1 MAKDVL
7 GTRCAVVGH
16 GTVPGDSGGCS
27 VPDPGVAAEMLLP
40 RWDGGLRGLGNAQL
54 GSCIRNL
61 LEENI

>member
-1 MAKDVL
+1 M
-7 GTRCAVVGH
+7 VGH